1 MEDIIV
7 SLVIGVVIGAV
18 VGGSLII
25 YWWRADRNEV
35 DAYTAKV
42 EKELAEYKGKY
53 FKVKHVVGD
62 NYEME
67 FATHDCGINWCVV
80 RSTSRT
86 VEFVRPLDPLDDAE
100 LITELCDKIGAITS
114 REAVP
119 EMVQEASILE

>member
-42 EKELAEYKGKY
+42 EKELAE
-53 FKVKHVVGD
+53 
-62 NYEME
+62 
-67 FATHDCGINWCVV
+67 
-80 RSTSRT
+80 
-86 VEFVRPLDPLDDAE
+86 
-100 LITELCDKIGAITS
+100 
-114 REAVP
+114 
-119 EMVQEASILE
+119 